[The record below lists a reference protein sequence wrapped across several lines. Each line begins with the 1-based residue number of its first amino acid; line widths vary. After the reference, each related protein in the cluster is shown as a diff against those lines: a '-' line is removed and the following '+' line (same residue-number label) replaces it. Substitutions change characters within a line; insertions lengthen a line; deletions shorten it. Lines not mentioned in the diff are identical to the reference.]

1 MVYGEHG
8 EIFQGLTSKDYHIL
22 EKCTENIKKELNHY
36 GRGNDRYGLIHG
48 DLHFYNVI
56 SHEGKHQIIDF
67 DDCGYGFY
75 MYDMGCALVTYSK
88 NLEELEAAWIEGYE
102 KVRKLSDEDKRL
114 IPMFVLTRRI
124 TRLAWLA
131 SHADSDT
138 AKTVEPEYLKVT
150 IDMAREWLESDTK
163 VVVITGAASGIG
175 YGIAEKIL

>member
-1 MVYGEHG
+1 
-8 EIFQGLTSKDYHIL
+8 
-22 EKCTENIKKELNHY
+22 
-36 GRGNDRYGLIHG
+36 
-48 DLHFYNVI
+48 
-56 SHEGKHQIIDF
+56 
-67 DDCGYGFY
+67 

-138 AKTVEPEYLKVT
+138 AKTVEPEYLLSL
-150 IDMAREWLESDTK
+150 IH
-163 VVVITGAASGIG
+163 I
-175 YGIAEKIL
+175 